1 LVKDGFLAQRSLIL
15 TRLKAICLKLE
26 KQLSDLKPSQYLVSG
41 GINQAFIFV
50 SEVIPELVPQLDILF
65 DKEGSVEKMNQ
76 KGSVIFPWF
85 KKCVAAAHSVYPLLK
100 TRLQTFQDAKDARWK
115 LVSLEVEVDDGCVS
129 SGGACG

>member
-50 SEVIPELVPQLDILF
+50 SEVIPELVPQLDIVF

-76 KGSVIFPWF
+76 KVCHLSMVQEMCCCSAQCLSF
-85 KKCVAAAHSVYPLLK
+85 
-100 TRLQTFQDAKDARWK
+100 
-115 LVSLEVEVDDGCVS
+115 VEDETADIPGC
-129 SGGACG
+129 